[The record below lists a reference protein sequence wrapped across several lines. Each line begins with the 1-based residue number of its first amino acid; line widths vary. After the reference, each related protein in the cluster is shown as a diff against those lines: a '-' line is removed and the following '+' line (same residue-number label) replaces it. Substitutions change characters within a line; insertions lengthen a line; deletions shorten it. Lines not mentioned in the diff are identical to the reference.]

1 MAPTPPNVKVDMEI
15 VIAAEGK
22 FEAHPEAYS
31 PRVFVAIMPPTGNED
46 GNGVPETAVDKVYEI
61 LTNGWAVPWPCLPD
75 KRTCGFDY
83 WEVYSD
89 SLPNMIRHNLAD
101 TRFGYDS
108 DMVKPYTPESVSQ
121 VGWHS
126 DPGDVYEAP
135 TDRDVCP
142 KCGGRLGSCPQGQYC
157 TAPGCRYAY

>member
-31 PRVFVAIMPPTGNED
+31 PRVFVSVFVSVSDP
-46 GNGVPETAVDKVYEI
+46 DKVYEI

-121 VGWHS
+121 AVSQVGWHS